1 MQLWNNLFLISIGL
15 FIVLVLILMIFK
27 FRKNV
32 YVKPYT
38 KDELFDTK
46 NENGIKSYYH
56 FTSLETRKYIKRY
69 VFRKSPYQRNVICN
83 FTEDFKVISY
93 YIVAYSKSKKVID
106 VVEVTEKPYGLSS
119 RVISVN
125 KKADSV
131 NVFVKR
137 VDGVEIN
144 TNIIRPIPVRKIK
157 YFTTFAALALF
168 TFLFAVRHIIILV
181 LGGLHAKDFMNGLY
195 NYIAIGVAFV
205 IALLYWIFARISLR
219 KKNHQN
225 RRGGTHEYEFF

>member
-1 MQLWNNLFLISIGL
+1 MQLWNSLFLISIGL
-15 FIVLVLILMIFK
+15 FIVLVALLFVFR

-32 YVKPYT
+32 YAKPFT
-38 KDELFDTK
+38 EDELFDSK

-83 FTEDFKVISY
+83 FTDDYKVISY
-93 YIVAYSKSKKVID
+93 FIVAYSKRKKVVD

-125 KKADSV
+125 KNAEYV

-157 YFTTFAALALF
+157 YFTTLASLAIF
-168 TFLFAVRHIIILV
+168 TFLFAIRHLIILV
-181 LGGLHAKDFMNGLY
+181 LGGLHAKEFLYGVY
-195 NYIAIGVAFV
+195 NYIAIG
-205 IALLYWIFARISLR
+205 ISLLISLAYWVTARISLR